1 MIVTVTGIVQK
12 QYKDKTTGMVNI
24 YTKCHAIHKFGKI
37 DNENGN
43 KSKGQQVIEFY
54 VDNGDFDFI
63 DVDKK
68 MSLDFDQ
75 KGRLIDYELLDD

>member
-12 QYKDKTTGMVNI
+12 QYKDKATGMVNI
-24 YTKCHAIHKFGKI
+24 YTKCHATHKFGKV

-43 KSKGQQVIEFY
+43 RSKGQQVIEFY
-54 VDNGDFDFI
+54 VDNGDFHFI